1 MQIKYLRYTC
11 NAHNYNNGEY
21 DNIGEQQLGQYTYD
35 CTKIF
40 TIYRYFVFFL
50 YIDCILHMNKTQ
62 TTVNI
67 ATSYRVIYVI
77 PVVTWPRTL
86 SGQTFQKMSARVQ
99 QVHLASKKKGNCF
112 WLSKTRQYFMFT
124 YNLTGLDFCCI
135 YFIYTRFKT
144 NIHVHLHVSIILHT
158 YIKMFVHLNMQQN
171 SFTSYQIFYLMKLLA
186 ILLDNL

>member
-1 MQIKYLRYTC
+1 MYFFYILTVYCIWIKPK
-11 NAHNYNNGEY
+11 
-21 DNIGEQQLGQYTYD
+21 QLSTEPRH
-35 CTKIF
+35 TAWS
-40 TIYRYFVFFL
+40 
-50 YIDCILHMNKTQ
+50 M
-62 TTVNI
+62 
-67 ATSYRVIYVI
+67 SYQ
-77 PVVTWPRTL
+77 L
-86 SGQTFQKMSARVQ
+86 SRDLGHWAVKHSKKCLQEFSKFSKQA
-99 QVHLASKKKGNCF
+99 KKKGNCF

-124 YNLTGLDFCCI
+124 YNLTGLDLCCI

>member
-1 MQIKYLRYTC
+1 MASTIIYESTNSVNTHIIVQKYLRYT
-11 NAHNYNNGEY
+11 GFLVS
-21 DNIGEQQLGQYTYD
+21 I
-35 CTKIF
+35 
-40 TIYRYFVFFL
+40 L

-67 ATSYRVIYVI
+67 ATSNGLIYVI

-99 QVHLASKKKGNCF
+99 QVHLASKKKKGNCF

-124 YNLTGLDFCCI
+124 YKLTGLDLCCI
-135 YFIYTRFKT
+135 YFIYTKFKT

-158 YIKMFVHLNMQQN
+158 YIKMFIHLNMQPN
-171 SFTSYQIFYLMKLLA
+171 SFTSYQSFCLVKLLA